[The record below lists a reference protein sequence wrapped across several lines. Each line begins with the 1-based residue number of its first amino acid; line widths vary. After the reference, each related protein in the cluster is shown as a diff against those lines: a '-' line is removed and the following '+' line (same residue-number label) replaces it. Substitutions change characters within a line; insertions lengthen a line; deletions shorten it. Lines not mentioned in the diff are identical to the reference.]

1 MTNATLPEAG
11 APGVGACAHHWLI
24 ESPNGAMSRG
34 RCKLCGAEKEFPN
47 SAEDR
52 LWERDIPQSR
62 WTGRAEGNS
71 AGY

>member
-1 MTNATLPEAG
+1 MTNATLPDAG
-11 APGVGACAHHWLI
+11 APDIRACAHHWLI
-24 ESPNGAMSRG
+24 ESPNGAMSLG

-62 WTGRAEGNS
+62 WTGRGDGSA